1 MPNTT
6 NQPLVND
13 VSAPTIEKHSAV
25 MAAEDSSEQ
34 PVAKPDSLVSTNG
47 TTITPD
53 ASATESIASALE
65 QSKQTASAIPDTEQ
79 NTKPSADLPTT
90 SAPAAPPPASPY
102 EASDSLP
109 DMSQKLTTEMTND
122 MQSPRIYDTK
132 EYVVP
137 IHDTMHGHGGVGKV
151 VAAVVSAAI
160 MLAVVIAIAYAV
172 I

>member
-1 MPNTT
+1 MPDNTT
-6 NQPLVND
+6 NQPIVND
-13 VSAPTIEKHSAV
+13 VSAPTIEKHTAT
-25 MAAEDSSEQ
+25 MATEDSSDQ

-53 ASATESIASALE
+53 ASATEPIS
-65 QSKQTASAIPDTEQ
+65 
-79 NTKPSADLPTT
+79 
-90 SAPAAPPPASPY
+90 SAPDQPNQAPISATDDGKDVKPAAEQPTPAAPPASPY

-109 DMSQKLTTEMTND
+109 DMSQKMTTEMTND

-137 IHDTMHGHGGVGKV
+137 IHDTMHGHGEVGKV
-151 VAAVVSAAI
+151 VAAVVSVVI